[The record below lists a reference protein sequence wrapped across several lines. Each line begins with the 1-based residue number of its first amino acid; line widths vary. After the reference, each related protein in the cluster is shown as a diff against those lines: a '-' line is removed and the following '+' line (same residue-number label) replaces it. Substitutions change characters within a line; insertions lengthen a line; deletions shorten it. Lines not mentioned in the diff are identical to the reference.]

1 MLAALKDKP
10 HRVVVVDLGGGV
22 MTVVRGDQS
31 QVDALVVVVEPY
43 PRSAEVGRR
52 LLETAAANG
61 ITRRVVVAN
70 KVADEQDLAA
80 LRRFLGV
87 DPDLVIPADRAVVA
101 ADRVGTS
108 PLDHDRTSPAIG
120 VLRDLASSLVA

>member
-1 MLAALKDKP
+1 
-10 HRVVVVDLGGGV
+10 
-22 MTVVRGDQS
+22 MTVVRGDES
-31 QVDALVVVVEPY
+31 QIDALVVVVEPY

-70 KVADEQDLAA
+70 KIGDAEDLEA

-87 DPDLVIPADRAVVA
+87 EPDLVIPADRAVVK
-101 ADRVGTS
+101 ADRVGAS
-108 PLDHDRTSPAIG
+108 PFDHDPGSPAVG
-120 VLRDLASSLVA
+120 ALRDLADSLLV

>member
-1 MLAALKDKP
+1 
-10 HRVVVVDLGGGV
+10 

-52 LLETAAANG
+52 LLETASQNG

-70 KVADEQDLAA
+70 KIGDDEDLEA

-87 DPDLVIPADRAVVA
+87 EPDLVIPADRAVVD
-101 ADRVGTS
+101 ADRLGAS
-108 PLDHDRTSPAIG
+108 PIDHDPASPAIG
-120 VLRDLASSLVA
+120 VLRRLASSLLL